1 MKDLFMEAVKEKQT
15 TGKLIKTLFALSI
28 PTMTE
33 EILSTLLQYADT
45 AMVGRLGEKAT
56 ASVSVTTTIGWLT
69 GAVIYALGTGILSLT
84 ANAYGASDRRT
95 AAKLSALAV
104 KLSVYSGIVIG
115 AVSLLLSPL
124 IPVWM
129 GAEEGIRQQASIYY
143 AIISLPMI
151 FRSASA
157 ILGSSIR
164 AVQNTKDPMKIS
176 IITNI
181 VNIVLDFVLIYPANL
196 GVTGAAIATAI
207 SYTLSGILTI
217 ILFKR
222 TEFLHSE
229 KKKDISS
236 VLRSKTPKAIVSE
249 YTKVALPLVLS
260 SAVSCLGYVVF
271 AALVSRMG
279 TTIFAAHS
287 IAVNAETIFY
297 IPGYGLRTA
306 AAALIGAAIGEGDPE
321 KKKKYCLI
329 TVAFTVFLMC
339 LTGVTLFFTAGP
351 LMSLFTPSETVIGL
365 GAHCL
370 RLVAFSEP
378 FFGLMVAMEGIFYGT
393 GKTLWPFITETIS
406 MWGIR
411 IAGCWIGISFF
422 SFDLSAVWYMMI
434 IDNVVKALLLTLPF
448 VFRRRSGGI

>member
-1 MKDLFMEAVKEKQT
+1 MEKEIEVQT

-69 GAVIYALGTGILSLT
+69 GAVIYALGTGILSLIS
-84 ANAYGASDRRT
+84 NAYGADDRRK
-95 AAKLSALAV
+95 AKHLSHLAV
-104 KLSVYSGIVIG
+104 KLSVFSGIIIG
-115 AVSLLLSPL
+115 AVSLLLSPV

-129 GAEEGIRQQASIYY
+129 GAEKDIRQQASIYY
-143 AIISLPMI
+143 VIISLPMI
-151 FRSASA
+151 FRSITA

-176 IITNI
+176 IISNI
-181 VNIVLDFVLIYPANL
+181 VNIVLDFILIYPANL

-217 ILFKR
+217 ILFRR
-222 TEFLHSE
+222 TEFLNP
-229 KKKDISS
+229 KKGSFSLFK
-236 VLRSKTPKAIVSE
+236 KTPKAIVRE

-260 SAVSCLGYVVF
+260 SVVSCLGYVVF

-279 TTIFAAHS
+279 TTVFAAHS

-306 AAALIGAAIGEGDPE
+306 SAALIGAAIGEGDPE
-321 KKKKYCLI
+321 KKKKYCII
-329 TVAFTVFLMC
+329 TVAFTVMLMF

-351 LMSLFTPSETVIGL
+351 LMSLFTPSSEVISL

-393 GKTLWPFITETIS
+393 GKTLWPFVVETIS

-411 IAGCWIGISFF
+411 IAGCAIGINLF
-422 SFDLSAVWYMMI
+422 SFELSSVWYMMI
-434 IDNVVKALLLTLPF
+434 IDNVVKAILLTLPF
-448 VFRRRSGGI
+448 FFKRYRR

>member
-1 MKDLFMEAVKEKQT
+1 MEKAIEKQT

-28 PTMTE
+28 PTMVE

-69 GAVIYALGTGILSLT
+69 GALIYALGTGILSLT
-84 ANAYGASDRRT
+84 SKAYGANDKRM
-95 AAKLSALAV
+95 AVKLSALAV
-104 KLSVYSGIVIG
+104 KLSVFSGIIIG
-115 AVSLLLSPL
+115 AVSLLLSPV

-129 GAEEGIRQQASIYY
+129 GAEEDIRQQASIYF

-151 FRSASA
+151 FRSISA

-164 AVQNTKDPMKIS
+164 AVQNTRDPMKIS
-176 IITNI
+176 ILSNI
-181 VNIVLDFVLIYPANL
+181 VNIVLDFILIYPANL
-196 GVTGAAIATAI
+196 GVTGAAIATAV

-217 ILFKR
+217 ILFRR
-222 TEFLHSE
+222 TEFLNPEE
-229 KKKDISS
+229 KEGRTSS
-236 VLRSKTPKAIVSE
+236 LRSILFKKTPKPIVRE
-249 YTKVALPLVLS
+249 YTKIAVPLVFS
-260 SAVSCLGYVVF
+260 SAASCLGYVVF

-279 TTIFAAHS
+279 TTVFAAHS

-306 AAALIGAAIGEGDPE
+306 SAALIGAAIGEGDPV
-321 KKKKYCLI
+321 KKRKYCVI
-329 TVAFTVFLMC
+329 TVVFTVFLMC
-339 LTGVTLFFTAGP
+339 LTGIILFFTARP
-351 LMSLFTPSETVIGL
+351 LMSLFSPSETVISL

-393 GKTLWPFITETIS
+393 GKTLWPFIIETIS

-411 IAGCWIGISFF
+411 IAGCAIGINLF
-422 SFDLSAVWYMMI
+422 SFELSSVWYMMI
-434 IDNVVKALLLTLPF
+434 IDNVVKALLLPLPF
-448 VFRRRSGGI
+448 IFKRRRR

>member
-1 MKDLFMEAVKEKQT
+1 MEKVIEKQT

-28 PTMTE
+28 PTMVE

-69 GAVIYALGTGILSLT
+69 GALIYALGTGILSLT
-84 ANAYGASDRRT
+84 SKAFGANDKRMAV
-95 AAKLSALAV
+95 KLSALAV
-104 KLSVYSGIVIG
+104 KLSVFSGIIIG
-115 AVSLLLSPL
+115 AVSLLLSPV

-129 GAEEGIRQQASIYY
+129 GAEEDIRQQASVYF
-143 AIISLPMI
+143 AIISIPMI
-151 FRSASA
+151 FRSISA

-164 AVQNTKDPMKIS
+164 AVQNTRDPMKIS
-176 IITNI
+176 ILSNI
-181 VNIVLDFVLIYPANL
+181 VNIVLDFILIYPANL
-196 GVTGAAIATAI
+196 GVTGAAIATAV

-217 ILFKR
+217 ILFRR
-222 TEFLHSE
+222 TEFLNPEE
-229 KKKDISS
+229 KEGRASS
-236 VLRSKTPKAIVSE
+236 LRSILFKKTPKAIVRE
-249 YTKVALPLVLS
+249 YTKIAVPLVFS
-260 SAVSCLGYVVF
+260 SAASCLGYVVF

-279 TTIFAAHS
+279 TTVFAAHS

-306 AAALIGAAIGEGDPE
+306 SAALIGAAIGEGDPV
-321 KKKKYCLI
+321 KKRKYCII
-329 TVAFTVFLMC
+329 TVVFTVFLMC
-339 LTGVTLFFTAGP
+339 LTGIILFFTAEP
-351 LMSLFTPSETVIGL
+351 LMSLFSPSETVISL

-393 GKTLWPFITETIS
+393 GKTLWPFIIETIS

-411 IAGCWIGISFF
+411 IAGCAIGINLFAF
-422 SFDLSAVWYMMI
+422 ELSSVWYMMI
-434 IDNVVKALLLTLPF
+434 IDNVVKALLLPLPF
-448 VFRRRSGGI
+448 IFKRRRR

>member
-1 MKDLFMEAVKEKQT
+1 MEQVKEVQT

-69 GAVIYALGTGILSLT
+69 GALIYALGTGILSLT
-84 ANAYGASDRRT
+84 SKAFGASDKRM
-95 AAKLSALAV
+95 AVKLSDLAV
-104 KLSVYSGIVIG
+104 KLSVFSGIIIG
-115 AVSLLLSPL
+115 AVSLLLSPV

-143 AIISLPMI
+143 AIISAPMI
-151 FRSASA
+151 FRSITA

-164 AVQNTKDPMKIS
+164 AVQNTKGPMTIS
-176 IITNI
+176 IISNL

-207 SYTLSGILTI
+207 SYTLSGILMI
-217 ILFKR
+217 ILFRR
-222 TEFLHSE
+222 TEFLNPTT
-229 KKKDISS
+229 KKDGSFS
-236 VLRSKTPKAIVSE
+236 LFKKTPKAIVRE
-249 YTKVALPLVLS
+249 YTKIAVPLVFS
-260 SAVSCLGYVVF
+260 SAASCLGYVVF

-279 TTIFAAHS
+279 TTVFAAHS

-306 AAALIGAAIGEGDPE
+306 SAALIGAAIGERDPV
-321 KKKKYCLI
+321 KKKKYCII
-329 TVAFTVFLMC
+329 TVVFTVLLMC
-339 LTGVTLFFTAGP
+339 LTGIALFFTAGP
-351 LMSLFTPSETVIGL
+351 LMSLFTPSQTVISL

-393 GKTLWPFITETIS
+393 GKTLWPFIVETIS

-411 IAGCWIGISFF
+411 ITGCAIGINLF
-422 SFDLSAVWYMMI
+422 SFDLTAVWYMMI
-434 IDNVVKALLLTLPF
+434 IDNIVKAILLPLPF
-448 VFRRRSGGI
+448 VFRRRAPGGV

>member
-1 MKDLFMEAVKEKQT
+1 MEKEIEVQT

-28 PTMTE
+28 PTMVE

-69 GAVIYALGTGILSLT
+69 GALIYALGTGILSLT
-84 ANAYGASDRRT
+84 SKAFGASDKRM
-95 AAKLSALAV
+95 AVKLSALAV
-104 KLSVYSGIVIG
+104 KLSVFSGIIIG
-115 AVSLLLSPL
+115 AVSLLLSPV

-129 GAEEGIRQQASIYY
+129 GAEEDIRQQASIYF

-151 FRSASA
+151 FRSISA

-164 AVQNTKDPMKIS
+164 AVQNTRDPMKIS
-176 IITNI
+176 ILSNI
-181 VNIVLDFVLIYPANL
+181 VNIVLDFILIYPANL
-196 GVTGAAIATAI
+196 GVTGAAIATAV

-217 ILFKR
+217 ILFRR
-222 TEFLHSE
+222 TEFLNPE
-229 KKKDISS
+229 RKEGRPSS
-236 VLRSKTPKAIVSE
+236 LRSILFKKTPKAIVRE
-249 YTKVALPLVLS
+249 YTKIAVPLVFS
-260 SAVSCLGYVVF
+260 SAASCLGYVAF

-279 TTIFAAHS
+279 TTVFAAHS

-306 AAALIGAAIGEGDPE
+306 SAALIGAAIGEGDPV
-321 KKKKYCLI
+321 KKRKYCVI
-329 TVAFTVFLMC
+329 TVVFTVFLMC
-339 LTGVTLFFTAGP
+339 LTGITLFFTAEP
-351 LMSLFTPSETVIGL
+351 LMSLFSPSETVICL

-393 GKTLWPFITETIS
+393 GKTLWPFIIETIS

-411 IAGCWIGISFF
+411 IAGCAIGINLF
-422 SFDLSAVWYMMI
+422 SFELSSVWYMMI
-434 IDNVVKALLLTLPF
+434 IDNVVKALLLPLPF
-448 VFRRRSGGI
+448 IFKRRRR